1 MRLVSVT
8 HRFHLRVLVV
18 EDEALLKWSIA
29 ETLSRMGHTVIE
41 AEDAESA
48 IRTLNDMPEPADV
61 VLLDCR
67 LPDSNDLELLAR
79 IRELTPL
86 SVVVMMTAHGTPDLV
101 ASALALGAYGVVD
114 KPFDMHDLE
123 PMLLDAYAATR

>member
-1 MRLVSVT
+1 MT
-8 HRFHLRVLVV
+8 HRSHLRVLVV
-18 EDEALLKWSIA
+18 EDEALLRWSIA
-29 ETLSRMGHTVIE
+29 ETLARMGHTVIE

-61 VLLDCR
+61 VLLDYR
-67 LPDSNDLELLAR
+67 LPDSNDLQLLAT
-79 IRELTPL
+79 IRRLTPL

-101 ASALALGAYGVVD
+101 TGALELGAYGVVD